1 MELIH
6 GGDWASFQAQYH
18 RMPLDFSANIS
29 PLGTPDGVRRAIEN
43 AVVDRYPDPLCR
55 SLRAALAQKEAL
67 PAEYILCG
75 NGAAELIF
83 RAVLARRP
91 RRALLTVPTF
101 SEYETALQA
110 AGCQVIYHALHGE
123 NDFALDEGILEAI
136 QPGVDMVFLCQPNNP
151 TGLAAPRSLMGKVLR
166 CCRDAGALLV
176 TDESFIDFLDDP
188 GMHSLAGKVEKYKN
202 LLILKSFTKLYAIPG
217 VRLGYC
223 LSSNTALLGAM
234 AEAGP
239 AWSVSS
245 IAQEAGLA
253 ALCEPIYV
261 FEVRKLIQ
269 KECPWLT
276 EQLERL
282 GLRVIPGQANYLMF
296 QCLTP
301 LTEPLGQR
309 GILLR
314 SCGNYRGLDDTWYRT
329 AVRTR
334 EDNERLIR
342 ALEEVLAHG

>member
-1 MELIH
+1 MELTH
-6 GGDWASFQAQYH
+6 GGDWAGFQEQYH
-18 RMPLDFSANIS
+18 QMPLDFSANIS
-29 PLGTPDGVRRAIEN
+29 PLGTPEGVRRAIETA
-43 AVVDRYPDPLCR
+43 AVDQYPDPLCR
-55 SLRAALAQKEAL
+55 TLRAALAQKEAL
-67 PAEYILCG
+67 PVGYIFCG

-83 RAVLARRP
+83 RVVLARRP
-91 RRALLTVPTF
+91 RRALLTAPTF
-101 SEYETALQA
+101 SEYETALRA
-110 AGCQVIYHALHGE
+110 AECQVNYHALHEE

-136 QPGVDMVFLCQPNNP
+136 QPGVDMVFLCHPNNP
-151 TGLAAPRSLMGKVLR
+151 TGLATPQTLMGKVLR
-166 CCRDAGALLV
+166 RCRDMGAVLV
-176 TDESFIDFLDDP
+176 ADESFIEFLDIP
-188 GMHSLAGKVEKYKN
+188 TMHSLADKVEKYKN

-223 LSSNTALLGAM
+223 LSSDTALLKAM
-234 AEAGP
+234 AQAGP

-245 IAQEAGLA
+245 VAQDAGLA
-253 ALCEPIYV
+253 ALRETDYV
-261 FEVRKLIQ
+261 SQVRRLIQ
-269 KECPWLT
+269 KERPWLT
-276 EQLERL
+276 AQLERL

-296 QCLTP
+296 QCPTP

-334 EDNERLIR
+334 EDNERLIQ